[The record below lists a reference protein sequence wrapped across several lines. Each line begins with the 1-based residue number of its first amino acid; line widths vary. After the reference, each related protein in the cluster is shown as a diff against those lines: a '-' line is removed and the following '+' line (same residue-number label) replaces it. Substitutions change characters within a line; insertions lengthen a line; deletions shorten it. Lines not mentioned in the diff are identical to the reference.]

1 MNKVSPAMTL
11 FLVTV
16 WSLVA
21 IAPAFA
27 FGGDEAHHHDTAEI
41 ASGHD
46 HTDHVLGNDVFEQEH
61 DLSSHTHVDK
71 VGGASRLG
79 HWLGKFHPVVVHFPI
94 ALLIAAAAAELLKR
108 LLGLEWLGGAA
119 RFSVLAG
126 AVGAVVATPLGW
138 LDAAFT
144 RYRGGFAHTL
154 ELHRWLGTTTAVW
167 SVMTAVLCEM
177 SERSTS
183 GKYRRWYLTT
193 LIVGAI
199 LVGVTG
205 HFGSTLVYGRGYYS
219 W

>member
-1 MNKVSPAMTL
+1 MNKVSPSITL
-11 FLVTV
+11 LLVTV

-21 IAPAFA
+21 IAPVFA
-27 FGGDEAHHHDTAEI
+27 SGSDEAHHHDTAEV

-46 HTDHVLGNDVFEQEH
+46 HTDHSPGHDVLEQQH
-61 DLSSHTHVDK
+61 DHSSHAHVDE

-79 HWLGKFHPVVVHFPI
+79 RWLGKFHPVVVHFPI
-94 ALLIAAAAAELLKR
+94 ALLIAAAVAELLNR
-108 LLGLEWLGGAA
+108 LLDLEWLGGAA

-138 LDAAFT
+138 LDAAFAS
-144 RYRGGFAHTL
+144 YSGGLAQTL
-154 ELHRWLGTTTAVW
+154 ELHRWLGTATAVC
-167 SVMTAVLCEM
+167 SVVTAVLCEM

-183 GKYRRWYLTT
+183 FKYRRWYLTT
-193 LIVGAI
+193 LFVGAI

-205 HFGSTLVYGRGYYS
+205 HFGGTLVYGRGYYS